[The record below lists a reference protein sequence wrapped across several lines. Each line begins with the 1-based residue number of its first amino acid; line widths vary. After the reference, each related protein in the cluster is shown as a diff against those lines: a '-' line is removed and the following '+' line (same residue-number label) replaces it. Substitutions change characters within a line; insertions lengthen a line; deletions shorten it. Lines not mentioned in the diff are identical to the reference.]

1 MESVTERRRD
11 AAAWIATCGGLG
23 YMPLAPGSAGSA
35 LGIGIV
41 IGIGRLPLERL
52 WLAAIVVI
60 SAAAIGAVGVWAS
73 GGAEKYFGCIDP
85 KQVVIDEVVGQMLAL
100 FLWPS
105 AAWPWLL
112 TGFLI
117 FRVCDVVKPF
127 PIRRLERAPGG
138 WGIMLDDVGAGIYSL
153 VVLAAIRG
161 AYGA

>member
-35 LGIGIV
+35 LGVGIV
-41 IGIGRLPLERL
+41 VGIGRLPLERL
-52 WLAAIVVI
+52 WLAATVVVT
-60 SAAAIGAVGVWAS
+60 AATIGAVGVWAS
-73 GGAEKYFGCIDP
+73 GNAEKYFGCIDP

-100 FLWPS
+100 FIWPS

-112 TGFLI
+112 AGFLI
-117 FRVCDVVKPF
+117 FRVCDVAKPF
-127 PIRRLERAPGG
+127 PLRRLERAPGG

-153 VVLAAIRG
+153 VVLAAIHG
-161 AYGA
+161 AYGV